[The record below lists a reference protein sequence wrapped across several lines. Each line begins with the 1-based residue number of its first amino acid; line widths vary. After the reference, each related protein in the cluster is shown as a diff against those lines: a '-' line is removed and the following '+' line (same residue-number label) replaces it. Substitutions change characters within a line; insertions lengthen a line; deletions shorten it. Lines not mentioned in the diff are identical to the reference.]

1 MLVTA
6 VMRRCDFVSHVALLL
21 MRLGVRAEG
30 ARQAVSADDRGVASG
45 PGGSPG
51 CGRGVTPPAPCPTG
65 TRFHLPLGGPTPT
78 RVPVGARR
86 RRSPGARRRKQLI
99 VIFKHRFLLFR

>member
-1 MLVTA
+1 MLVTV
-6 VMRRCDFVSHVALLL
+6 VMRRRDFVSHVALLL

-30 ARQAVSADDRGVASG
+30 TRQAVSADDRGVASG

-65 TRFHLPLGGPTPT
+65 TRFHLPLRGPTPT
-78 RVPVGARR
+78 RVPSARCGTGR
-86 RRSPGARRRKQLI
+86 TRRRKQLI
-99 VIFKHRFLLFR
+99 VIFKHKFLLFR

>member
-6 VMRRCDFVSHVALLL
+6 VMRRRDFVSHVALLL
-21 MRLGVRAEG
+21 MRLGIRAEG

-65 TRFHLPLGGPTPT
+65 TRFHLPFRGPTPT
-78 RVPVGARR
+78 RVPVGAMWLRPDAAPQATD
-86 RRSPGARRRKQLI
+86 SHLQTQ
-99 VIFKHRFLLFR
+99 F